1 MKGEVQSRHHLDE
14 IDKENLKMGLRKAL
28 RIFIAAGAVEVGTYR
43 SDGQRILYEGI
54 SEKDLKEFLDT
65 ITIPR
70 GLRSREENRTI
81 LFFAHHLASCRMG
94 ATAEESADKTIC
106 EVVLT
111 RKSHIYLVY
120 IYFSKNNF

>member
-1 MKGEVQSRHHLDE
+1 
-14 IDKENLKMGLRKAL
+14 L
-28 RIFIAAGAVEVGTYR
+28 RIFIAAGAVKVGTYR
-43 SDGQRILYEGI
+43 SDGQRIVYEGI

-70 GLRSREENRTI
+70 GLRSREENRTV

-94 ATAEESADKTIC
+94 ATAEESADKTIR

-111 RKSHIYLVY
+111 RKSHLYLNITIYKHDN
-120 IYFSKNNF
+120 YFVVFKNNNI